1 MPPLDNLKAQLRA
14 WKAGGASDLPEGMR
28 LVAAYQYPDLTSA
41 TWQARLGKLYKEVA
55 AAYAPAD
62 DPQKKVENLNEV
74 FFGQMG
80 FRANTHHFHAP
91 ENSFLN
97 VVLDTRR
104 GNPIS
109 LCVLYLLA
117 GNHLGVPLYGVNLP
131 NLFILTYKTPETQ
144 FYINVFN
151 RGVIFSRVD
160 IDNYI
165 GQLNLPPADVFY
177 QPCTPFDVVARVL
190 RNLALAYDRLGE
202 APKRD
207 DAEALL
213 TVISEQ

>member
-1 MPPLDNLKAQLRA
+1 MAPLDPLKAQLRA
-14 WKAGGASDLPEGMR
+14 WKAGGAVDLPEGMR
-28 LVAAYQYPDLTSA
+28 LVAAYQYPDLTPKK
-41 TWQARLGKLYKEVA
+41 WQARLAKLHKEVA
-55 AAYAPAD
+55 AAYLPAD
-62 DPQKKVENLNEV
+62 DPPEQIKRLNEV
-74 FFGQMG
+74 FFGQLG
-80 FRANTHHFHAP
+80 FRANTHQFHAP

-97 VVLDTRR
+97 VVLDTRL

-109 LCVLYLLA
+109 LCVLYQLA
-117 GNHLGVPLYGVNLP
+117 GNHLGLPLYGVNLP

-144 FYINVFN
+144 FYVNVFN
-151 RGVIFSRVD
+151 GGVIFSRSD

-177 QPCTPFDVVARVL
+177 EPCLPLDVVARVL
-190 RNLALAYDRLGE
+190 RNLALSYDRLGE

-213 TVISEQ
+213 AALEA

>member
-1 MPPLDNLKAQLRA
+1 
-14 WKAGGASDLPEGMR
+14 
-28 LVAAYQYPDLTSA
+28 
-41 TWQARLGKLYKEVA
+41 
-55 AAYAPAD
+55 
-62 DPQKKVENLNEV
+62 V
-74 FFGQMG
+74 FFGRLG
-80 FRANTHHFHAP
+80 FRADARFCAP

-109 LCVLYLLA
+109 LCVLYQLA
-117 GNHLGVPLYGVNLP
+117 GDHLGLPLYGVNLP

-151 RGVIFSRVD
+151 RGIIFSRAD

-165 GQLNLPPADVFY
+165 GQLNLPPSDVFY
-177 QPCTPFDVVARVL
+177 QPCTPPDVVARVL

-213 TVISEQ
+213 AALEA

>member
-1 MPPLDNLKAQLRA
+1 MAPLDDLKAQLRA
-14 WKAGGASDLPEGMR
+14 WKAGGAADLPEGMR
-28 LVAAYQYPDLTSA
+28 LVAAYQYPDLTPKK
-41 TWQARLGKLYKEVA
+41 WQARLAKLHKEVA
-55 AAYAPAD
+55 AAYTPSD
-62 DPQKKVENLNEV
+62 DPHEQIKRLNDV
-74 FFGQMG
+74 FFGQMRFG
-80 FRANTHHFHAP
+80 ANTLHFHAA

-117 GNHLGVPLYGVNLP
+117 GNHLGLPLYGVNLP

-144 FYINVFN
+144 FYVNVFN
-151 RGVIFSRVD
+151 RGVIFSRSD

-165 GQLNLPPADVFY
+165 GQLNLPPSEVFY
-177 QPCTPFDVVARVL
+177 QPCTPPDVVARVL

-207 DAEALL
+207 DTEALL
-213 TVISEQ
+213 AALEA

>member
-1 MPPLDNLKAQLRA
+1 MAPLDPLKAQLRA
-14 WKAGGASDLPEGMR
+14 WKAGGATDLPEGMR
-28 LVAAYQYPDLTSA
+28 LVAAYGYPDLTPK
-41 TWQARLGKLYKEVA
+41 TWQARLAKLYKEVA
-55 AAYAPAD
+55 AAYVPAD
-62 DPQKKVENLNEV
+62 DPQKRVENLNEV
-74 FFGQMG
+74 FFGRLG

-97 VVLDTRR
+97 VVLDTRQ
-104 GNPIS
+104 GMPIT
-109 LCVLYLLA
+109 LCVLYQLA
-117 GNHLGVPLYGVNLP
+117 GNHLGLPLYGVNLP

-144 FYINVFN
+144 FYVNVFN
-151 RGVIFSRVD
+151 RGILFSRAD

-177 QPCTPFDVVARVL
+177 QPCTPLDVVARVL

-207 DAEALL
+207 DMEALL
-213 TVISEQ
+213 AALEA